1 MNPLKVTTRYLRNF
15 IKFMR
20 KGGLVKVQINQ
31 LARSSE
37 FQGKVVVVTGGASGL
52 GFSISKA
59 FFNAGAI
66 VVMIGR
72 NKTHLQNAVKMF
84 HSDRAISYCW
94 DFDDY
99 FDGLVFSYRPPFW
112 KTLAER
118 VPCGTRFFS
127 GTGSSVRTA
136 VFVRN
141 HHK

>member
-72 NKTHLQNAVKMF
+72 NKTHLQNAVNMF

-94 DFDDY
+94 DFDDIQGGGR
-99 FDGLVFSYRPPFW
+99 DNQITPASN
-112 KTLAER
+112 
-118 VPCGTRFFS
+118 S
-127 GTGSSVRTA
+127 GESRK
-136 VFVRN
+136 N
-141 HHK
+141 

>member
-94 DFDDY
+94 DFNDIEGIDVIKSHLQSIIAKVGKIDVWINKY
-99 FDGLVFSYRPPFW
+99 DVA
-112 KTLAER
+112 TQ
-118 VPCGTRFFS
+118 
-127 GTGSSVRTA
+127 
-136 VFVRN
+136 
-141 HHK
+141 